1 TGVAEAI
8 CAFGGIREA
17 TVYGVRVSGPAGRA
31 GMAAVVLDTS
41 LDRAA
46 FRAHLCERLPGYA
59 RPLFVRIRKTLDV
72 TTTFKHAKQD
82 LVRDGYD
89 PAAVSDVVLF
99 DHPELEAYVGLDAA
113 LYDRIQTGR
122 IRL

>member
-1 TGVAEAI
+1 M
-8 CAFGGIREA
+8 
-17 TVYGVRVSGPAGRA
+17 YGVSVPSADGRA
-31 GMAAVVLDTS
+31 GMAAVVLDAD
-41 LDRAA
+41 LDLPA
-46 FRAHLCERLPGYA
+46 FRAHLRERLPGYA
-59 RPLFVRIRKTLDV
+59 RPLFLRIRNTLDV

-82 LVRDGYD
+82 LIRDGYD